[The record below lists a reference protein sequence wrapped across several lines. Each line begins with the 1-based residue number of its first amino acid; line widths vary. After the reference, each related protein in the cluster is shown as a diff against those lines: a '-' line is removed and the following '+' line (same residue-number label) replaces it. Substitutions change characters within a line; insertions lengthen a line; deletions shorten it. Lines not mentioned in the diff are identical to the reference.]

1 MATKAETISHIKSNY
16 KVQEDDGTLFL
27 VFNAGESR
35 SQGVFVFVDDFK
47 MEIKSAFA
55 TTESISAEQAFEATE
70 AVNTAFGIGRDGSFY
85 VVKHVVPIADLDPS
99 EIIAGIELPMSV
111 ADDLEK
117 ELGLG
122 DSF

>member
-16 KVQEDDGTLFL
+16 NVREDDGSLIL
-27 VFNAGESR
+27 GFNAGEGR
-35 SQGVFVFVDDFK
+35 SQLVFIWVDDFK

-55 TTESISAEQAFEATE
+55 KTESITAEQALKATE
-70 AVNTAFGIGRDGSFY
+70 ATNTAFGIGRDGSFY

-117 ELGLG
+117 ELGLE
-122 DSF
+122 DTF